1 MSNEG
6 INLLTNSNIFCIDID
21 EKANQ
26 KTESSDEGSDG
37 RVLNSNRLSDE
48 MAIDETTLSDNEFVT
63 PDGDQI
69 LIIDTTSSSQ

>member
-1 MSNEG
+1 MNNEG

-37 RVLNSNRLSDE
+37 RVLNSNRISDE
-48 MAIDETTLSDNEFVT
+48 MAIDETA
-63 PDGDQI
+63 
-69 LIIDTTSSSQ
+69 

>member
-21 EKANQ
+21 EKANK

-69 LIIDTTSSSQ
+69 LIIDTTLSSQ